1 MERAAGLWERLLAM
15 DQALTG
21 LLTLPRQ
28 RRVLHFFALGL
39 AHSGDGPVW
48 VGLAAAAWLL
58 GDSRWKARAI
68 MAFAGL
74 VLAEIVVIAVKM
86 LFRRQRPPGGSGM
99 IYRKADPY
107 SFPSGH
113 AARATMLCIIAGQF
127 GPLPAFIVILLWSPF
142 MVVSRVGIGIHYVF
156 DVIAGVF
163 LGWVLTA
170 LLLQFAPALT
180 ARV

>member
-1 MERAAGLWERLLAM
+1 MERTAGLWARLQTI

-21 LLTLPRQ
+21 LFTLPRQ
-28 RRVLHFFALGL
+28 RRVVHFFALGL

-48 VGLAAAAWLL
+48 VGLVAAAWLL
-58 GDSRWKARAI
+58 GDSRWKARAVV
-68 MAFAGL
+68 AFAGL

-86 LFRRQRPPGGSGM
+86 IFRRPRPPGGSGM

-113 AARATMLCIIAGQF
+113 AARATMLCIIAWQL
-127 GPLPAFIVILLWSPF
+127 GPLPAFLAILLWSPF
-142 MVVSRVGIGIHYVF
+142 MVVSRVAIGIHYVF

-163 LGWVLTA
+163 LGWILAA

-180 ARV
+180 ARF

>member
-1 MERAAGLWERLLAM
+1 MERAAGLWGRLLGI

-28 RRVLHFFALGL
+28 RRVLLFLAVGF

-48 VGLAAAAWLL
+48 VGLMAAAWLL

-68 MAFAGL
+68 VAFVGL
-74 VLAEIVVIAVKM
+74 MLAEVVVIAVKM

-113 AARATMLCIIAGQF
+113 AVRATMLCIIAGQL
-127 GPLPAFIVILLWSPF
+127 GPLPVFIAILLWSPF
-142 MVVSRVGIGIHYVF
+142 MVLSRVGIGIHYVF
-156 DVIAGVF
+156 DVIAGVV
-163 LGWVLTA
+163 LGCVLTA
-170 LLLQFAPALT
+170 LLLQFAPALA
-180 ARV
+180 ARF

>member
-1 MERAAGLWERLLAM
+1 MERAAGLWGRLLAI
-15 DQALTG
+15 DQALTR
-21 LLTLPRQ
+21 LLTLPRE

-39 AHSGDGPVW
+39 AHSGDGPIW

-58 GDSRWKARAI
+58 GDSRWKARAVVV
-68 MAFAGL
+68 FAGL
-74 VLAEIVVIAVKM
+74 VLAEIAVIIVKM

-113 AARATMLCIIAGQF
+113 AARATMLCIIAGQL

-142 MVVSRVGIGIHYVF
+142 MVLSRVGIGIHYVF
-156 DVIAGVF
+156 DVLAGIF

-170 LLLQFAPALT
+170 LLLQFAPSLT
-180 ARV
+180 TRF

>member
-1 MERAAGLWERLLAM
+1 MERAAGLWGRLLAI
-15 DQALTG
+15 DQALTR

-68 MAFAGL
+68 VTFAGL
-74 VLAEIVVIAVKM
+74 VLAEIVVIVVKM

-113 AARATMLCIIAGQF
+113 AARATMLCIIAGQL
-127 GPLPAFIVILLWSPF
+127 GPLPAFFVILLWSPF
-142 MVVSRVGIGIHYVF
+142 MVLSRVGIGIHYVL
-156 DVIAGVF
+156 DVIVGVF

-170 LLLQFAPALT
+170 LLLQVAPALT
-180 ARV
+180 ARF

>member
-1 MERAAGLWERLLAM
+1 MERAAGLWERLLAI

-21 LLTLPRQ
+21 LLTLPRK
-28 RRVLHFFALGL
+28 RRVLHFLALGL

-48 VGLAAAAWLL
+48 VGLVGAAWLL
-58 GDSRWKARAI
+58 GDSRWKARAVVG
-68 MAFAGL
+68 FAGL

-113 AARATMLCIIAGQF
+113 AARATMLCIIAGQL
-127 GPLPAFIVILLWSPF
+127 GPVPAFIVILLWSPF
-142 MVVSRVGIGIHYVF
+142 MVLSRVGIGIHYVF
-156 DVIAGVF
+156 DVIAGVI

-170 LLLQFAPALT
+170 LLLQFAPFLT
-180 ARV
+180 ASF

>member
-15 DQALTG
+15 DHALTG

-28 RRVLHFFALGL
+28 SRALHFFALGL

-48 VGLAAAAWLL
+48 VALMAAAWLL

-68 MAFAGL
+68 VAFAGL

-113 AARATMLCIIAGQF
+113 AARATMLCIIVGQL
-127 GPLPAFIVILLWSPF
+127 GPLAAFIVILLWSPF
-142 MVVSRVGIGIHYVF
+142 MVLSRVGIGIHYVF
-156 DVIAGVF
+156 DVIAGIF
-163 LGWVLTA
+163 LGWVLTE
-170 LLLQFAPALT
+170 LLLQFVPALT
-180 ARV
+180 ARF